1 MENFLN
7 NVADFFQSSPIITG
21 QILKTVLVILI
32 LWIIRSLTLRVV
44 HKNVESKRTT
54 YKWRKNLT
62 YISAFIGIILIAQI
76 WFSALGNLSTYF
88 GLLSAGLAIALKDPV
103 TDLAAW
109 MFIIWRKPFD
119 VGDRIE
125 LGKSKGDV
133 IDIRP
138 FKFTIL
144 EIGNWVDADQ
154 STGRVIHIPNHTVF
168 TEQLANYTSDF
179 QFIWNEIGIM
189 VTFESDWKKAKE
201 ILSTIAHEESQD
213 FIEQAKA
220 QIKKA
225 AKSYLIEYRYLTPI
239 VYTNVKDSGV
249 MLSIRYLTDP
259 RRRRG
264 SAQAIWERAL
274 DEFSENDSIDL
285 AYPTIRVFNN
295 PKEGKPNTGGPS
307 GEAK

>member
-1 MENFLN
+1 MENFFN
-7 NVADFFQSSPIITG
+7 SIADFFQSSPVVTS
-21 QILKTVLVILI
+21 QILKTLVVIFI
-32 LWIIRSLTLRVV
+32 LWLIRSLTLRVV

-109 MFIIWRKPFD
+109 LFIIWRKPFD

-189 VTFESDWKKAKE
+189 VTFESDWKKAKQ
-201 ILSTIAHEESQD
+201 ILSTIAEEESKD
-213 FIEQAKA
+213 FIEQAKE
-220 QIKKA
+220 QIKRA

-274 DEFSENDSIDL
+274 DEFSQSDSIDL

-295 PKEGKPNTGGPS
+295 PKEGKPDTGGPS
-307 GEAK
+307 G

>member
-1 MENFLN
+1 
-7 NVADFFQSSPIITG
+7 
-21 QILKTVLVILI
+21 
-32 LWIIRSLTLRVV
+32 
-44 HKNVESKRTT
+44 
-54 YKWRKNLT
+54 
-62 YISAFIGIILIAQI
+62 
-76 WFSALGNLSTYF
+76 
-88 GLLSAGLAIALKDPV
+88 
-103 TDLAAW
+103 
-109 MFIIWRKPFD
+109 
-119 VGDRIE
+119 
-125 LGKSKGDV
+125 V

-201 ILSTIAHEESQD
+201 ILSTIAEEESKD
-213 FIEQAKA
+213 FIEQAKE
-220 QIKKA
+220 QIKRA

-274 DEFSENDSIDL
+274 DEFSQSDSIDL

-295 PKEGKPNTGGPS
+295 PKEGKPDTGGPS
-307 GEAK
+307 G

>member
-1 MENFLN
+1 MENFFN
-7 NVADFFQSSPIITG
+7 SIAEFFQNSPVLTS
-21 QILKTVLVILI
+21 QILKTLVVILI
-32 LWIIRSLTLRVV
+32 LWFIRSLTLRIV
-44 HKNVESKRTT
+44 HKNVENKRTT

-76 WFSALGNLSTYF
+76 WFSALGDLSTYF

-109 MFIIWRKPFD
+109 LFIIWRKPFD

-201 ILSTIAHEESQD
+201 ILSTIAEEESKD
-213 FIEQAKA
+213 FIEQAKE
-220 QIKKA
+220 QIKRA

-274 DEFSENDSIDL
+274 DEFSQSDSIDL

-295 PKEGKPNTGGPS
+295 PKEGKPDTGGPT
-307 GEAK
+307 E

>member
-7 NVADFFQSSPIITG
+7 SVADFFQSSPVLTA
-21 QILKTVLVILI
+21 QVLKTIVVIFV
-32 LWIIRSLTLRVV
+32 LWIIRFLTLRVV
-44 HKNVESKRTT
+44 NKNVENKKTV

-62 YISAFIGIILIAQI
+62 YISAFIGIILVAQI
-76 WFSALGNLSTYF
+76 WFSALGDLSTYL
-88 GLLSAGLAIALKDPV
+88 GLLSAGIAIALKDPV

-109 MFIIWRKPFD
+109 MFIIWRRPFD

-125 LGKSKGDV
+125 IGKSKGDV

-168 TEQLANYTSDF
+168 SEQLANYTSDF

-201 ILSTIAHEESQD
+201 VLSNIAQEESND
-213 FIEQAKA
+213 FIEQAQA

-225 AKSYLIEYRYLTPI
+225 AKSYLIHYRYLTPI

-264 SAQAIWERAL
+264 SAEAIWERAL
-274 DEFSENDSIDL
+274 DEFAKSDSIDL
-285 AYPTIRVFNN
+285 AYPTMRIFNN
-295 PKEGKPNTGGPS
+295 MKEGKPGTQNDFS
-307 GEAK
+307 QDK

>member
-1 MENFLN
+1 MENFFN
-7 NVADFFQSSPIITG
+7 SIADFFQSSPVLTS
-21 QILKTVLVILI
+21 QILKTLVVIFI
-32 LWIIRSLTLRVV
+32 LWVIRSLTLRVV

-62 YISAFIGIILIAQI
+62 YISAFIGIILISQI
-76 WFSALGNLSTYF
+76 WFSALGDLSTYF

-109 MFIIWRKPFD
+109 LFIIWRKPFD

-201 ILSTIAHEESQD
+201 ILSTIAEEESKD
-213 FIEQAKA
+213 FIEQAKE
-220 QIKKA
+220 QIKRA

-274 DEFSENDSIDL
+274 DEFSQSDSIDL

-295 PKEGKPNTGGPS
+295 PKEGKPDTGGPS
-307 GEAK
+307 G

>member
-1 MENFLN
+1 MENFFN
-7 NVADFFQSSPIITG
+7 SIADFFQSSPVLTS
-21 QILKTVLVILI
+21 QILKTLVVIFI
-32 LWIIRSLTLRVV
+32 LWLIRSLTLRVV

-62 YISAFIGIILIAQI
+62 YISAFIGIILISQI
-76 WFSALGNLSTYF
+76 WFSALGDLSTYF

-109 MFIIWRKPFD
+109 LFIIWRKPFD

-201 ILSTIAHEESQD
+201 ILSTIAEEESKD
-213 FIEQAKA
+213 FIEQAKE
-220 QIKKA
+220 QIKRA

-274 DEFSENDSIDL
+274 DEFSQSDSIDL

-295 PKEGKPNTGGPS
+295 PKEGKPDTGGPS
-307 GEAK
+307 G

>member
-7 NVADFFQSSPIITG
+7 SIAEFFQSSPVVTS
-21 QILKTVLVILI
+21 QILKTLVVIFI

-62 YISAFIGIILIAQI
+62 YISAFIGVILIAQI
-76 WFSALGNLSTYF
+76 WFSALGDLSTYF

-109 MFIIWRKPFD
+109 LFIIWRKPFD

-201 ILSTIAHEESQD
+201 ILSTIAEEESKD
-213 FIEQAKA
+213 FIEQAKE
-220 QIKKA
+220 QIKRA

-274 DEFSENDSIDL
+274 DEFSQSDSIDL

-295 PKEGKPNTGGPS
+295 PREGKPDTGGPT
-307 GEAK
+307 E

>member
-1 MENFLN
+1 MENFFN
-7 NVADFFQSSPIITG
+7 SIADFFQSSPVLTS
-21 QILKTVLVILI
+21 QILKTLVVIFI
-32 LWIIRSLTLRVV
+32 LWVIRSLTLRVV

-62 YISAFIGIILIAQI
+62 YISAFIGIILITQI

-109 MFIIWRKPFD
+109 LFIIWRKPFD

-201 ILSTIAHEESQD
+201 ILSTIAEEESKD
-213 FIEQAKA
+213 FIEQAKE
-220 QIKKA
+220 QIKRA

-274 DEFSENDSIDL
+274 DEFSQSDSIDL

-295 PKEGKPNTGGPS
+295 PKEGKPDTGGPS
-307 GEAK
+307 G

>member
-1 MENFLN
+1 MEDILN
-7 NVADFFQSSPIITG
+7 SIANLFKSSPELTA
-21 QILKTVLVILI
+21 QVLKTIVVILV
-32 LWIIRSLTLRVV
+32 LWAMRVLTLRFVS
-44 HKNVESKRTT
+44 KNTESSRTV

-62 YISAFIGIILIAQI
+62 YISTCLGFIFITQI

-88 GLLSAGLAIALKDPV
+88 GLLSAGIAIALKDPI

-109 MFIIWRKPFD
+109 LFIIWRKPLD

-125 LGKSKGDV
+125 IDKTKGDV

-154 STGRVIHIPNHTVF
+154 STGRVVHIPNHMVF
-168 TEQLANYTSDF
+168 SKQLANYTSDF
-179 QFIWNEIGIM
+179 EFIWNEIGIM
-189 VTFESDWKKAKE
+189 VTFESDWKLAKE
-201 ILSTIAHEESQD
+201 ILSNITHEESKD
-213 FIEQAKA
+213 FIERAKE

-239 VYTNVKDSGV
+239 VYTDVKDSGI

-274 DEFSENDSIDL
+274 DEFAQLDSIDL
-285 AYPTIRVFNN
+285 AYPTMRIFNN
-295 PKEGKPNTGGPS
+295 IKEGKSGTQNKPPS
-307 GEAK
+307 D

>member
-7 NVADFFQSSPIITG
+7 SIADFFQSSPVITG
-21 QILKTVLVILI
+21 QFIKTIVVILV

-109 MFIIWRKPFD
+109 LFIIWRKPFD

-213 FIEQAKA
+213 FIEQAKE

-274 DEFSENDSIDL
+274 DEFSEIDSIDL

-295 PKEGKPNTGGPS
+295 PKEGKPETGGPS
-307 GEAK
+307 VEAK

>member
-7 NVADFFQSSPIITG
+7 NIAEFFQNSPFFTL
-21 QILKTVLVILI
+21 QVVKTVVVILV
-32 LWIIRSLTLRVV
+32 LWLIRILTLRVV
-44 HKNVESKRTT
+44 SKNVESKRTV

-62 YISAFIGIILIAQI
+62 YFSAFIGIIIISQI
-76 WFSALGNLSTYF
+76 WFTAWGDLSTYF

-109 MFIIWRKPFD
+109 LFIIWRKPFD

-125 LGKSKGDV
+125 IGESKGDV
-133 IDIRP
+133 IDVRP

-154 STGRVIHIPNHTVF
+154 STGRVIHIPNHKVF
-168 TEQLANYTSDF
+168 SEHMANYTSDF

-189 VTFESDWKKAKE
+189 VTFESDWKKAKKILEE
-201 ILSTIAHEESQD
+201 ISNDESKD
-213 FIEQAKA
+213 FIESAKK
-220 QIKKA
+220 QIARA

-239 VYTNVKDSGV
+239 VYTGVKDSGI

-264 SAQAIWERAL
+264 SSQAIWERAL
-274 DEFSENDSIDL
+274 DEFDKHDDIDL
-285 AYPTIRVFNN
+285 AYPTLRVFNN
-295 PKEGKPNTGGPS
+295 SVEGKPGTKPTS
-307 GEAK
+307 

>member
-1 MENFLN
+1 MENFFN
-7 NVADFFQSSPIITG
+7 NIADFFQSSPVLTA
-21 QILKTVLVILI
+21 QVLKTLVVVLI
-32 LWIIRSLTLRVV
+32 LWAIRFFTLRIVN
-44 HKNVESKRTT
+44 KNVESKRTV

-62 YISAFIGIILIAQI
+62 YISAFVGIILISQI
-76 WFSALGNLSTYF
+76 WFSALGDLSTYF

-125 LGKSKGDV
+125 IGKSKGDV

-168 TEQLANYTSDF
+168 SEQLANYTSDF
-179 QFIWNEIGIM
+179 QFIWNEIGVM
-189 VTFESDWKKAKE
+189 VTFESDWKKAKD

-239 VYTNVKDSGV
+239 VYTTVKDSGV

-264 SAQAIWERAL
+264 SAEAIWERAL
-274 DEFSENDSIDL
+274 DEFAQSDSIDL
-285 AYPTIRVFNN
+285 AYPTMRIFNN
-295 PKEGKPNTGGPS
+295 PKEGKPEAGGPS
-307 GEAK
+307 N

>member
-1 MENFLN
+1 MKELFNSI
-7 NVADFFQSSPIITG
+7 VEYYQSSPVITG
-21 QILKTVLVILI
+21 QILKTILVILV
-32 LWIIRSLTLRVV
+32 LWLIRSLTLRVV
-44 HKNVESKRTT
+44 NKNIENKKTT

-62 YISAFIGIILIAQI
+62 YISAFLGTILITQI

-125 LGKSKGDV
+125 IGKSKGDI

-154 STGRVIHIPNHTVF
+154 STGRVIHVPNHTVF
-168 TEQLANYTSDF
+168 SEQLANYTSDF

-189 VTFESDWKKAKE
+189 VTFESDWKTAKQ
-201 ILSTIAHEESQD
+201 ILSEIAHEESKD
-213 FIEQAKA
+213 FIERAKD
-220 QIKKA
+220 QIRKA

-259 RRRRG
+259 RKRRG

-274 DEFSENDSIDL
+274 DEFAASDSIDL
-285 AYPTIRVFNN
+285 AYPTMRIFNN
-295 PKEGKPNTGGPS
+295 PKEGKSGTGGPT
-307 GEAK
+307 E

>member
-1 MENFLN
+1 MENFFN
-7 NVADFFQSSPIITG
+7 SIADFFQSSPVVTS
-21 QILKTVLVILI
+21 QILKTLVVIFI
-32 LWIIRSLTLRVV
+32 LWLIRSLTLRVV

-62 YISAFIGIILIAQI
+62 YISAFIGIILISQI

-109 MFIIWRKPFD
+109 LFIIWRKPFD

-201 ILSTIAHEESQD
+201 ILSTIAEEESKD
-213 FIEQAKA
+213 FIEQAKE
-220 QIKKA
+220 QIKRA

-274 DEFSENDSIDL
+274 DEFSQSDSIDL

-295 PKEGKPNTGGPS
+295 PKEGKPDTGGPT
-307 GEAK
+307 E

>member
-1 MENFLN
+1 MENFFN
-7 NVADFFQSSPIITG
+7 SIADFFQSSPIITS
-21 QILKTVLVILI
+21 QILKTLVVIFI

-44 HKNVESKRTT
+44 HKNVENKRTT

-109 MFIIWRKPFD
+109 LFIIWRKPFD

-213 FIEQAKA
+213 FIEQAKE
-220 QIKKA
+220 QIKRA

-274 DEFSENDSIDL
+274 DEFSQSDSIDL

-295 PKEGKPNTGGPS
+295 PKEGKPDTGGPT
-307 GEAK
+307 E

>member
-1 MENFLN
+1 MENFFN
-7 NVADFFQSSPIITG
+7 SIADFFQSSPVLTS
-21 QILKTVLVILI
+21 QILKTLVVILI
-32 LWIIRSLTLRVV
+32 LWFIRSLTLRIV
-44 HKNVESKRTT
+44 HKNVENKRTT

-62 YISAFIGIILIAQI
+62 YISAFIGVILIAQI
-76 WFSALGNLSTYF
+76 WFSALGDLSTYF

-109 MFIIWRKPFD
+109 LFIIWRKPFD

-201 ILSTIAHEESQD
+201 ILSTIAEEESKD
-213 FIEQAKA
+213 FIEQAKE
-220 QIKKA
+220 QIKRA

-274 DEFSENDSIDL
+274 DEFSQSDSIDL

-295 PKEGKPNTGGPS
+295 PKEGKPDTGGPT
-307 GEAK
+307 E

>member
-1 MENFLN
+1 MENFFN
-7 NVADFFQSSPIITG
+7 SIADFFQSSPVVTS
-21 QILKTVLVILI
+21 QILKTLVVIFI
-32 LWIIRSLTLRVV
+32 LWVIRSLTLRVV

-109 MFIIWRKPFD
+109 LFIIWRKPFD

-201 ILSTIAHEESQD
+201 ILSTIAEEESKD
-213 FIEQAKA
+213 FIEQAKE
-220 QIKKA
+220 QIKRA

-295 PKEGKPNTGGPS
+295 PKEGKPETGGPS
-307 GEAK
+307 G

>member
-1 MENFLN
+1 MEKFFNSI
-7 NVADFFQSSPIITG
+7 ADFFQSSPVLTS
-21 QILKTVLVILI
+21 QILKTLVVIFI
-32 LWIIRSLTLRVV
+32 LWLIRSLTLRVV

-109 MFIIWRKPFD
+109 LFIIWRKPFD

-201 ILSTIAHEESQD
+201 ILSTIAEEESKD
-213 FIEQAKA
+213 FIEQAKE
-220 QIKKA
+220 QIKRA

-295 PKEGKPNTGGPS
+295 PKEGKPETGGPT
-307 GEAK
+307 E

>member
-1 MENFLN
+1 MEDILN
-7 NVADFFQSSPIITG
+7 SIADFFQSSPVLTA
-21 QILKTVLVILI
+21 QILKTILVVFVLWGSRNLI
-32 LWIIRSLTLRVV
+32 LRVV
-44 HKNVESKRTT
+44 NKNIESKRTV

-62 YISAFIGIILIAQI
+62 YILACIGVILITQI

-88 GLLSAGLAIALKDPV
+88 GLLSAGVAIALKDPI

-109 MFIIWRKPFD
+109 LFIIWRKPLD

-125 LGKSKGDV
+125 IEDTKGDV
-133 IDIRP
+133 IDVRP

-154 STGRVIHIPNHTVF
+154 STGRVIHIPNHKVF
-168 TEQLANYTSDF
+168 SKQLANYTSDF
-179 QFIWNEIGIM
+179 EFIWNEIGIM
-189 VTFESDWKKAKE
+189 VTFESDWKLAKQ
-201 ILSTIAHEESQD
+201 ILSNISEEESKD
-213 FIEQAKA
+213 FIERAEA

-239 VYTNVKDSGV
+239 VYTSVKDSGI

-264 SAQAIWERAL
+264 SAEAIWERAL
-274 DEFSENDSIDL
+274 DEFDQSDVIDL
-285 AYPTIRVFNN
+285 AYPTMRIFNN
-295 PKEGKPNTGGPS
+295 IKEGKPGTQNNPTS
-307 GEAK
+307 DS

>member
-7 NVADFFQSSPIITG
+7 SIAEFFQSSPVVTS
-21 QILKTVLVILI
+21 QILKTLVVIFI

-62 YISAFIGIILIAQI
+62 YISAFIGVILIAQI

-109 MFIIWRKPFD
+109 LFIIWRKPFD

-201 ILSTIAHEESQD
+201 ILSTIAEEESKD
-213 FIEQAKA
+213 FIEQAKE
-220 QIKKA
+220 QIKRA

-274 DEFSENDSIDL
+274 DEFSQSDSIDL

-295 PKEGKPNTGGPS
+295 PREGKPDTGGPT
-307 GEAK
+307 E

>member
-1 MENFLN
+1 MEDFFKSI
-7 NVADFFQSSPIITG
+7 ADYFQSSPVLTG
-21 QILKTVLVILI
+21 QVLKTIVVIFV
-32 LWIIRSLTLRVV
+32 LWIFRFFTLRIV
-44 HKNVESKRTT
+44 HKNIESKRTV

-62 YISAFIGIILIAQI
+62 YISAFIGVILVSQI
-76 WFSALGNLSTYF
+76 WFSALGDLSTYF

-109 MFIIWRKPFD
+109 LFIISRKPFD

-125 LGKSKGDV
+125 IGKSKGDV

-168 TEQLANYTSDF
+168 SEQLANYTSDF

-201 ILSTIAHEESQD
+201 ILSNIAHEESKD
-213 FIEQAKA
+213 FIERAKD

-239 VYTNVKDSGV
+239 VYTNVKDSGI

-264 SAQAIWERAL
+264 SAEAIWERAL
-274 DEFSENDSIDL
+274 NEFAESDSIDL
-285 AYPTIRVFNN
+285 AYPTIRIFSNIT
-295 PKEGKPNTGGPS
+295 EGKS
-307 GEAK
+307 GTQVERTPDN

>member
-1 MENFLN
+1 MEKFFNSI
-7 NVADFFQSSPIITG
+7 ADFFQSSPVLTS
-21 QILKTVLVILI
+21 QILKTLVVIFI
-32 LWIIRSLTLRVV
+32 LWLIRSLTLRVV

-109 MFIIWRKPFD
+109 LFIIWRKPFD

-201 ILSTIAHEESQD
+201 ILSTIAEEESKD
-213 FIEQAKA
+213 FIEQAKE
-220 QIKKA
+220 QIKRA

-295 PKEGKPNTGGPS
+295 PKEGKPETGGPS
-307 GEAK
+307 G

>member
-1 MENFLN
+1 MENFFN
-7 NVADFFQSSPIITG
+7 SIADFFQSSPVLTS
-21 QILKTVLVILI
+21 QILKTLVVIFI
-32 LWIIRSLTLRVV
+32 LWLIRSLTLRVV

-62 YISAFIGIILIAQI
+62 YISAFIGIILISQI
-76 WFSALGNLSTYF
+76 WFSALGDLSTYF

-109 MFIIWRKPFD
+109 LFIIWRKPFD

-201 ILSTIAHEESQD
+201 ILSTIAEEESKD
-213 FIEQAKA
+213 FIEQAKE
-220 QIKKA
+220 QIKRA

-274 DEFSENDSIDL
+274 DEFSQSDSIDL

-295 PKEGKPNTGGPS
+295 PKEGKPDTGGPT
-307 GEAK
+307 E

>member
-1 MENFLN
+1 MEEFFNSI
-7 NVADFFQSSPIITG
+7 ADYFQSYPVLTG
-21 QILKTVLVILI
+21 QILKTIVVILV
-32 LWIIRSLTLRVV
+32 LWFIRSLTLRVV
-44 HKNVESKRTT
+44 NKNVDNKRTV

-62 YISAFIGIILIAQI
+62 YTSAFIGIILVFQI
-76 WFSALGNLSTYF
+76 WFSALGDLSTYL
-88 GLLSAGLAIALKDPV
+88 GLLSAGIAIALKDPV

-109 MFIIWRKPFD
+109 LFVIWRKPFD

-125 LGKSKGDV
+125 IGKSKGDV

-168 TEQLANYTSDF
+168 SEHLANYTSDF

-201 ILSTIAHEESQD
+201 ILSEIAAEESHD
-213 FIEQAKA
+213 FIEQAKQ

-239 VYTNVKDSGV
+239 VYTDVKDSGV

-264 SAQAIWERAL
+264 SAQAIWEHAL
-274 DEFSENDSIDL
+274 NEFEKHDSIDL
-285 AYPTIRVFNN
+285 AYPTVRIFNN
-295 PKEGKPNTGGPS
+295 IKEGKPG
-307 GEAK
+307 KQ

>member
-1 MENFLN
+1 ME
-7 NVADFFQSSPIITG
+7 DFFNSVAEFLQSSPELAIQII
-21 QILKTVLVILI
+21 KTLVIILV
-32 LWIIRSLTLRVV
+32 LWIIRSLTLRIVN
-44 HKNVESKRTT
+44 KKVESKKTV

-62 YISAFIGIILIAQI
+62 YVTAVLGIILVSQI
-76 WFSALGNLSTYF
+76 WFSALDNLSTYF
-88 GLLSAGLAIALKDPV
+88 GLLSAGIAIALKDPI
-103 TDLAAW
+103 TDLVAW
-109 MFIIWRKPFD
+109 LFIIWRKPFD

-125 LGKSKGDV
+125 LGQSKGDV

-154 STGRVIHIPNHTVF
+154 STGRVIHIPNHKVF
-168 TEQLANYTSDF
+168 SEHMANYTSDF
-179 QFIWNEIGIM
+179 EFIWNEIGIM

-201 ILSTIAHEESQD
+201 ILDEIAHDESKD
-213 FIEQAKA
+213 FIERAKQ
-220 QIKKA
+220 QIKNA

-239 VYTNVKDSGV
+239 VYTDVKDSGV

-264 SAQAIWERAL
+264 TAQAIWERAL
-274 DEFSENDSIDL
+274 DEFANHDAIDL

-295 PKEGKPNTGGPS
+295 PKEGKEGTKPKA
-307 GEAK
+307 EA

>member
-1 MENFLN
+1 MEKFFNSI
-7 NVADFFQSSPIITG
+7 ADFFQSSPVVTS
-21 QILKTVLVILI
+21 QILKTLVVIFI
-32 LWIIRSLTLRVV
+32 LWVIRSLTLRVV

-88 GLLSAGLAIALKDPV
+88 GLLSAGLAIAIKDPV

-109 MFIIWRKPFD
+109 LFIIWRKPFD

-201 ILSTIAHEESQD
+201 ILSTIAEEESKD
-213 FIEQAKA
+213 FIEQAKE
-220 QIKKA
+220 QIKRA

-295 PKEGKPNTGGPS
+295 PKEGKPETGGPS
-307 GEAK
+307 G

>member
-1 MENFLN
+1 MEKFFNSI
-7 NVADFFQSSPIITG
+7 ADFFQSSPVLTS
-21 QILKTVLVILI
+21 QILKTLVVIFI
-32 LWIIRSLTLRVV
+32 LWLIRSLTLRVV

-62 YISAFIGIILIAQI
+62 YISAFIGIILISQI

-109 MFIIWRKPFD
+109 LFIIWRKPFD

-201 ILSTIAHEESQD
+201 ILSTIAEEESKD
-213 FIEQAKA
+213 FIEQAKE
-220 QIKKA
+220 QIKRA

-274 DEFSENDSIDL
+274 DEFSQSDSIDL

-295 PKEGKPNTGGPS
+295 PKEGKPDTGGPS
-307 GEAK
+307 G

>member
-1 MENFLN
+1 ME
-7 NVADFFQSSPIITG
+7 DFFKSIADYFQSYPVVTG
-21 QILKTVLVILI
+21 QIFKTIIVILV

-44 HKNVESKRTT
+44 NKNIENKRTT

-109 MFIIWRKPFD
+109 LFIIWRKPFD

-125 LGKSKGDV
+125 LGDAKGDV

-168 TEQLANYTSDF
+168 SGQLANYTSDF
-179 QFIWNEIGIM
+179 EFIWNEIGVM
-189 VTFESDWKKAKE
+189 VTFESDWKAAKE
-201 ILSTIAHEESQD
+201 ILSTVAQEESQD
-213 FIEQAKA
+213 FIERAKE
-220 QIKKA
+220 QIRKA

-239 VYTNVKDSGV
+239 VYTSVKDSGI

-264 SAQAIWERAL
+264 SAEAIWERAL
-274 DEFSENDSIDL
+274 DEFEKSDSIDL
-285 AYPTIRVFNN
+285 AYPTMRIFNN
-295 PKEGKPNTGGPS
+295 TKEGKPDAGGPK
-307 GEAK
+307 G

>member
-1 MENFLN
+1 MENFFN
-7 NVADFFQSSPIITG
+7 SIADFFQSSPVVTS
-21 QILKTVLVILI
+21 QILKTLVVIFI
-32 LWIIRSLTLRVV
+32 LWVIRSLTLRVV

-62 YISAFIGIILIAQI
+62 YISAFIGVILITQI

-109 MFIIWRKPFD
+109 LFIIWRKPFD

-201 ILSTIAHEESQD
+201 ILSTIAEEESKD
-213 FIEQAKA
+213 FIEQAKE
-220 QIKKA
+220 QIKRA

-274 DEFSENDSIDL
+274 DEFSQSDSIDL

-295 PKEGKPNTGGPS
+295 PKEGKPDTGGPS
-307 GEAK
+307 G

>member
-1 MENFLN
+1 MEYFFN
-7 NVADFFQSSPIITG
+7 NIADFFQSSPVLTA
-21 QILKTVLVILI
+21 QILKTILVILV
-32 LWIIRSLTLRVV
+32 LWGSRNLILRVV
-44 HKNVESKRTT
+44 STNIETKRTV

-62 YISAFIGIILIAQI
+62 YISAFVGIILIFQI

-109 MFIIWRKPFD
+109 LFIIWRKPLD

-125 LGKSKGDV
+125 IGKSKGDV

-168 TEQLANYTSDF
+168 SEQLANYTSDF

-201 ILSTIAHEESQD
+201 VLSTIAQEESKD

-220 QIKKA
+220 QIKRA

-239 VYTNVKDSGV
+239 VYTNVKDSGI

-264 SAQAIWERAL
+264 SAEAIWERAL
-274 DEFSENDSIDL
+274 NEFAESDSIDL
-285 AYPTIRVFNN
+285 AYPTVRIFNN
-295 PKEGKPNTGGPS
+295 TQEGKPQTGGPI
-307 GEAK
+307 E

>member
-1 MENFLN
+1 MEELFN
-7 NVADFFQSSPIITG
+7 NIADYFQSSPVVTG
-21 QILKTVLVILI
+21 QILKTIVVIFVLWL
-32 LWIIRSLTLRVV
+32 IRSLTLRVV
-44 HKNVESKRTT
+44 NKNSESKRTV

-62 YISAFIGIILIAQI
+62 YISAFLGIILITQI

-103 TDLAAW
+103 TDIAAW
-109 MFIIWRKPFD
+109 LFIIWRKPFD
-119 VGDRIE
+119 VGDRIQI
-125 LGKSKGDV
+125 GQAKGDV

-138 FKFTIL
+138 FKFTVL

-168 TEQLANYTSDF
+168 SEQLANYTSDF
-179 QFIWNEIGIM
+179 EFIWNEIGIM
-189 VTFESDWKKAKE
+189 VTFESDWKTAKN
-201 ILSTIAHEESQD
+201 ILSQIAQEESKD
-213 FIEQAKA
+213 FIERAKE

-239 VYTNVKDSGV
+239 VYTTVKDSGV

-264 SAQAIWERAL
+264 SAEAIWERAL
-274 DEFSENDSIDL
+274 DEFAKSDAIDL
-285 AYPTIRVFNN
+285 AYPTMRIFNN
-295 PKEGKPNTGGPS
+295 TTEGKPEAGGPT
-307 GEAK
+307 K